1 MAEHVHCLNMALQ
14 TMDYLRSG
22 DRVCEMLDA
31 AEETHRLHHEKFVS
45 LYAELAKIKIHIQ
58 RHVFGSI
65 RQVGANL
72 SCWMGE
78 RGLRRQKRIGR
89 RSRDR
94 YCRICIAMEPME
106 DAPWMMPH
114 GGSPTTSF
122 FFGRRVPRSFVA
134 VRTCVGINSASR
146 DQEKQ
151 TPKQTHT
158 TLGLSQGTAQGDE
171 TSCTLD
177 LFFRC
182 NCFLQLFELF

>member
-1 MAEHVHCLNMALQ
+1 MQLQYVFRDVSKSFFENQTRALSKENKTPHIKAFASETLMALDILWLFSSIVLKDVDAMAEHVHCLNLALQ

-31 AEETHRLHHEKFVS
+31 AEETQRLHHEKFVS

-72 SCWMGE
+72 SCWRGE

-94 YCRICIAMEPME
+94 YCRICIAM
-106 DAPWMMPH
+106 
-114 GGSPTTSF
+114 
-122 FFGRRVPRSFVA
+122 
-134 VRTCVGINSASR
+134 
-146 DQEKQ
+146 
-151 TPKQTHT
+151 
-158 TLGLSQGTAQGDE
+158 
-171 TSCTLD
+171 
-177 LFFRC
+177 
-182 NCFLQLFELF
+182 